1 MSTSLAIA
9 DAMAEVARS
18 MNAYRSLDE
27 LLDSIARTA
36 CDTVPGITDASV
48 TLPRKGGGF
57 ETTVATG
64 DLARR
69 GDSIQYELGEGPCV
83 EALERQEVMRLEQPP
98 DTERWPRY
106 SPRAAGLGIRSQMA
120 FPLFTDSGTLGGL
133 NLYSTEV
140 DLLDQESHHIGELFA
155 TQAALALGKVREEDT
170 LNTGLATRKTI
181 GQAIGIVQER
191 YGMDETRAF
200 QFLVRVSQ
208 TGNIKLR
215 EVAKELVNQANR
227 RGGTS
232 G

>member
-1 MSTSLAIA
+1 MSEMSTSLAIA

-83 EALERQEVMRLEQPP
+83 EALERQEAMRLEEPP
-98 DTERWPRY
+98 ETER
-106 SPRAAGLGIRSQMA
+106 
-120 FPLFTDSGTLGGL
+120 
-133 NLYSTEV
+133 
-140 DLLDQESHHIGELFA
+140 
-155 TQAALALGKVREEDT
+155 
-170 LNTGLATRKTI
+170 
-181 GQAIGIVQER
+181 
-191 YGMDETRAF
+191 
-200 QFLVRVSQ
+200 
-208 TGNIKLR
+208 
-215 EVAKELVNQANR
+215 
-227 RGGTS
+227 
-232 G
+232 